1 MIDYQQH
8 LINSTYNQLITQLV
22 LWQYLTN
29 KVKAETNQGYKVLK
43 NQEKLDKI
51 RTNII
56 DALPKLDVDDIDISN
71 VKLYIPLVDDVKL
84 LEKFK
89 EIEL

>member
-1 MIDYQQH
+1 MTTYNQH
-8 LINSTYNQLITQLV
+8 QINTAYNQLISNLV

-29 KVKAETNQGYKVLK
+29 KVKAETKQGYKVVK

-51 RTNII
+51 RTNIL
-56 DALPKLDVDDIDISN
+56 DALPAFDGIDISN
-71 VKLYIPLVDDVKL
+71 VKLYMPLVDDIKL

-89 EIEL
+89 DTEL

>member
-1 MIDYQQH
+1 MTTYQQH
-8 LINSTYNQLITQLV
+8 QINTAYNQLISNLV

-56 DALPKLDVDDIDISN
+56 DALPKLDGIDISN
-71 VKLYIPLVDDVKL
+71 VKLYMPLVDDVKL
-84 LEKFK
+84 LEQFK

>member
-1 MIDYQQH
+1 MIDYKQH

-29 KVKAETNQGYKVLK
+29 KVKSETDQGYRVVK

-56 DALPKLDVDDIDISN
+56 DALPKLDGINLRN
-71 VKLYIPLVDDVKL
+71 VKCYMPLVNDVKL
-84 LEKFK
+84 LEKFRDT
-89 EIEL
+89 EL

>member
-1 MIDYQQH
+1 MIDYQQQ
-8 LINSTYNQLITQLV
+8 LSNRTNNQIITQLV

-29 KVKAETNQGYKVLK
+29 KVKAETDQGYKVVNNK
-43 NQEKLDKI
+43 EKLDKI

-56 DALPKLDVDDIDISN
+56 DALPKLDGIDISN
-71 VKLYIPLVDDVKL
+71 VKLYMPLVDDVKL

>member
-22 LWQYLTN
+22 LWQYLTK

-56 DALPKLDVDDIDISN
+56 DALPKLDDIDISN

-84 LEKFK
+84 LEKFN

>member
-8 LINSTYNQLITQLV
+8 QINTAYNQLIVNLV
-22 LWQYLTN
+22 LWQYLKN
-29 KVKAETNQGYKVLK
+29 RVNAEIEQGYKVIK
-43 NQEKLDKI
+43 NKEKLDKI
-51 RTNII
+51 TSNII
-56 DALPKLDVDDIDISN
+56 DTLPTFDGIDISK
-71 VKLYIPLVDDVKL
+71 VRLYMPLVDDVKL

>member
-29 KVKAETNQGYKVLK
+29 KVKSET
-43 NQEKLDKI
+43 
-51 RTNII
+51 
-56 DALPKLDVDDIDISN
+56 
-71 VKLYIPLVDDVKL
+71 
-84 LEKFK
+84 
-89 EIEL
+89 

>member
-29 KVKAETNQGYKVLK
+29 KVKAETDQGYKVVK

-56 DALPKLDVDDIDISN
+56 DALPKLDDIDISN